1 MADTLSRGDANRCF
15 VCGPANP
22 RGLQLRFRLE
32 DGVCRSEFTPG
43 ELHGGFET
51 VTHGGIVFS
60 VLDDAMAN
68 WLFLQGARGLT
79 AKCEIRYR
87 EPLAVGTRVLV
98 EARLKS
104 RRRRLFVLESALR
117 LPDSGQIVAE
127 AEASFMV
134 EEFGRLAERADA

>member
-22 RGLQLRFRLE
+22 RGLGLRFTLA

-43 ELHGGFET
+43 EFHGGFET

-79 AKCEIRYR
+79 AKCEVRYR
-87 EPLAVGTRVLV
+87 EPLPIGTRVGV
-98 EARLKS
+98 EARLQSS
-104 RRRRLFVLESALR
+104 RRRLYVLSSALR
-117 LPDSGQIVAE
+117 LPDSGRVVAE
-127 AEASFMV
+127 AEARFMV
-134 EEFGRLAERADA
+134 EEFGRLAATANG